1 MKTFNKILV
10 ANRGEIAVRIIRAA
24 REMGIKTAAIYAA
37 ADQDG
42 LHRYEAD
49 EAIRIGEEALE
60 DTYLNIGKI
69 INAALESHSEAI
81 HPGYGFL
88 AENPELVLACKKSGL
103 VFIGPSAE
111 VMTLMG
117 NKIKARA
124 FIKSINIPLVEGA
137 VHTKTEILIRKGKK
151 IGFPLLLK
159 AAAGGGGKGMRI
171 VSNEAELNDGLE
183 ATSREARSYF
193 GDGTVY
199 IEKYMENPRH
209 IEFQILGDHHG
220 NVVHVCEREC
230 SIQRRYQ
237 KIIEEA
243 PSVTLTQAVRKE
255 MGDAAV
261 RIARETGYTNA
272 GTIEFLVDENL
283 NFFFLEMNTRIQVEH
298 PVTEMTT
305 GIDLIKEQIR
315 ISSGHKLTVQQ
326 NQIRQKGHAIEA
338 RIYAEDPSNGFMPS
352 PGKMNFY
359 REPEGAGIRIDSS
372 VNRAAEVRSLYD
384 PMISKLIVYGKDRIQ
399 AIRRLEKALGQY
411 TIHGIKTNTGFLRSV
426 CNNKDFQ
433 SNRISTGFCEQH
445 EAALVEHTRSA
456 KSRMGPGLPLAAFII
471 NDLNRTGTENHAV
484 DHKRPFIW
492 KKMGYWRSVMNIP
505 VRLDGKTECILI
517 QKVNNSGYEFVYRNE
532 TLLAE
537 CLSVKDGAVRI
548 KLNNM
553 PYTAIVSHTDEQL
566 TYISIG
572 GHTWKARRADVLE
585 DIESYGTG
593 DSRWMEN
600 SNSVTAP
607 MPGKVIK
614 VCVKEGSE
622 IKRGEE
628 LLIIEAMKME
638 NKILA
643 PRAGKIKKLNV
654 AEGQMVDGGAGLV
667 ELE

>member
-614 VCVKEGSE
+614 VCVKEGSASQHA
-622 IKRGEE
+622 KTSR
-628 LLIIEAMKME
+628 
-638 NKILA
+638 
-643 PRAGKIKKLNV
+643 V
-654 AEGQMVDGGAGLV
+654 Q
-667 ELE
+667 